1 MKKLI
6 SVLLVFVLIFLH
18 TACYAETD
26 VEQYYASTRNNIEI
40 WLESFTKGIEVSWK
54 HIEDSVFGEKYQL
67 FIGWEDGSTSFEF
80 VFFDPLPWSNEA
92 TIYTYIQKN
101 ELRAADMNA
110 YYQTGAYIL
119 LWLYTLENTTSFE
132 KVENELNEFVDCITK
147 GMSSNMVEK
156 HTYNRN
162 YGQLSLE
169 NDPKNAV
176 VGIMLSLDVDEYVK
190 AVALADSAS
199 YAEKYRDIDPA
210 FYRLV
215 STIWPEATDKELYF
229 TFFDRVWGTLVAIE
243 KKIIWE
249 PLTENQQKIVDY
261 KALYDYL
268 DVDPQKVVFAK
279 GEENYHSTDWCYT
292 ILHISE
298 LALQ

>member
-1 MKKLI
+1 
-6 SVLLVFVLIFLH
+6 
-18 TACYAETD
+18 
-26 VEQYYASTRNNIEI
+26 
-40 WLESFTKGIEVSWK
+40 
-54 HIEDSVFGEKYQL
+54 
-67 FIGWEDGSTSFEF
+67 
-80 VFFDPLPWSNEA
+80 
-92 TIYTYIQKN
+92 
-101 ELRAADMNA
+101 
-110 YYQTGAYIL
+110 
-119 LWLYTLENTTSFE
+119 
-132 KVENELNEFVDCITK
+132 
-147 GMSSNMVEK
+147 
-156 HTYNRN
+156 
-162 YGQLSLE
+162 
-169 NDPKNAV
+169 
-176 VGIMLSLDVDEYVK
+176 MLSLDVDEYVK